1 MCLKLGGAT
10 IFEEDKD
17 NPIDNSSERWSPKPG
32 DRTIRHP
39 RLDDIRPIQISVP
52 SKNRMKSKAFGSPA
66 VLFYV
71 FTVLILI
78 GTGLLC
84 LPQSNAAGTMTPFM
98 DALFTATS
106 AITVTGLT
114 VETTATYWSG
124 FGKIIILLLMFIGG
138 LGIMTTGAF
147 LLVLIGRR
155 VSIFQRQLVKESI
168 SIMPVNEVGGIVKL
182 VVRIV
187 LISVSVQVIGFVIY
201 LVRLLTEMDAQN
213 AIPHAI
219 FLSVSAFNNAG
230 FTAFVNSESIS
241 MYQNDVTIIIASTI
255 LIFVGAVSVW
265 VVADVLAFRNKIKL
279 YSLNTKLVLTGTIIL
294 TIIGAI
300 AFFGF
305 EYNNADTISD
315 LSLPNK
321 IMISIFESVSGR
333 TAGFTTVSY
342 DSTEQHTNF
351 LITGLMFIG
360 GASGSVAG
368 GIKINT
374 FAVIVV
380 AVISTLQGRNRTA
393 IFGREISSIIVK
405 RAMVIGAI
413 GTAIV
418 FIFSFILTAV
428 ESQYDFI
435 DLLFE
440 IVSAFGTVGLSTG
453 LTSEMSRWGHLILI
467 LAMFIG
473 RVGPLALG
481 LAMTQRSQRENYRY
495 TQERV
500 TIG

>member
-1 MCLKLGGAT
+1 
-10 IFEEDKD
+10 
-17 NPIDNSSERWSPKPG
+17 
-32 DRTIRHP
+32 
-39 RLDDIRPIQISVP
+39 
-52 SKNRMKSKAFGSPA
+52 
-66 VLFYV
+66 
-71 FTVLILI
+71 
-78 GTGLLC
+78 
-84 LPQSNAAGTMTPFM
+84 M

-114 VETTATYWSG
+114 VEVTATYWSG

-155 VSIFQRQLVKESI
+155 VSIFQRQLIKESI
-168 SIMPVNEVGGIVKL
+168 SILPVNEVGGVVQL
-182 VVRIV
+182 VIRIV
-187 LISVSVQVIGFVIY
+187 VISISVQIIGFLVY
-201 LVRLLTEMDAQN
+201 LIKLLTEMDLKN
-213 AIPHAI
+213 AIPHAL

-230 FTAFVNSESIS
+230 FTAFVNSDSVS
-241 MYQNDVTIIIASTI
+241 AYQQDITIIITTTI
-255 LIFVGAVSVW
+255 LILIGAVSVW
-265 VVADVLAFRNKIKL
+265 VVADVLAFRNKISL
-279 YSLNTKLVLTGTIIL
+279 YSLNTKLVLSGTFIL
-294 TIIGAI
+294 TILGALV
-300 AFFGF
+300 FFAF
-305 EYNNADTISD
+305 EYNNAATIQD

-333 TAGFTTVSY
+333 TAGFTTVEY
-342 DSTEQHTNF
+342 GNTEQPTNF

-374 FAVIVV
+374 FAVICV
-380 AVISTLQGRNRTA
+380 AIISTLQGRTRA
-393 IFGREISSIIVK
+393 SIFGREISSIIVK

-418 FIFSFILTAV
+418 FMFSFILTAV
-428 ESQYDFI
+428 EPQFDFI

-453 LTSEMSRWGHLILI
+453 LTSDLSRWGHLILI
-467 LAMFIG
+467 IAMFIG

-481 LAMTQRSQRENYRY
+481 LAMTQRSQKENYRY

>member
-1 MCLKLGGAT
+1 M
-10 IFEEDKD
+10 
-17 NPIDNSSERWSPKPG
+17 
-32 DRTIRHP
+32 
-39 RLDDIRPIQISVP
+39 
-52 SKNRMKSKAFGSPA
+52 
-66 VLFYV
+66 
-71 FTVLILI
+71 
-78 GTGLLC
+78 
-84 LPQSNAAGTMTPFM
+84 PQANAAGTMTPFM

-114 VETTATYWSG
+114 VEVTATYWSG
-124 FGKIIILLLMFIGG
+124 FGKVIILLLMFIGG

-187 LISVSVQVIGFVIY
+187 LISVLVQIIGFVIY
-201 LVRLLTEMDAQN
+201 LIRLLADMDVQN

-230 FTAFVNSESIS
+230 FTAFVGGDSIS
-241 MYQNDVTIIIASTI
+241 MYQKDVTIVVASTI
-255 LIFVGAVSVW
+255 LIFIGAVSVW
-265 VVADVLAFRNKIKL
+265 VVADILAFRNKIKS
-279 YSLNTKLVLTGTIIL
+279 YSLNTKLVLAGTLIL
-294 TIIGAI
+294 TIFGSLV
-300 AFFGF
+300 FFGF
-305 EYNNADTISD
+305 EYNNSSTIQD
-315 LSLPNK
+315 LSLPHK

-333 TAGFTTVSY
+333 TAGFTTVAYSN
-342 DSTEQHTNF
+342 TEQHTNF
-351 LITGLMFIG
+351 LMTGLMFIG

-368 GIKINT
+368 GIKVNT

-380 AVISTLQGRNRTA
+380 AVFSTLQGRQRA
-393 IFGREISSIIVK
+393 SIFNREISSLIVK

-413 GTAIV
+413 GTSVV
-418 FIFSFILTAV
+418 FIFSFLLTAV
-428 ESQYDFI
+428 ESEFDFI

-453 LTSEMSRWGHLILI
+453 LTPDLSRWGHLILI
-467 LAMFIG
+467 FAMFIG

-481 LAMTQRSQRENYRY
+481 LAMTQRTQRENYRY

>member
-1 MCLKLGGAT
+1 
-10 IFEEDKD
+10 
-17 NPIDNSSERWSPKPG
+17 
-32 DRTIRHP
+32 
-39 RLDDIRPIQISVP
+39 
-52 SKNRMKSKAFGSPA
+52 MKSKAFGSPA
-66 VLFYV
+66 ILFYL

-84 LPQSNAAGTMTPFM
+84 LPQANAAGVATPFM

-114 VETTATYWSG
+114 VEVTATYWSG

-168 SIMPVNEVGGIVKL
+168 SILPVNEVGGVVKL

-187 LISVSVQVIGFVIY
+187 LISVSVQVIGFIVY
-201 LVRLLTEMDAQN
+201 LAKLLTEMDAKN

-230 FTAFVNSESIS
+230 FTAFVNSDSVS
-241 MYQNDVTIIIASTI
+241 KYQQDATIIVTTTI
-255 LIFVGAVSVW
+255 LIFIGAVSVW
-265 VVADVLAFRNKIKL
+265 VVADVLAFRNKVRL
-279 YSLNTKLVLTGTIIL
+279 YSLNTKLVLAGTFVL
-294 TIIGAI
+294 TILGALV
-300 AFFGF
+300 FFAF
-305 EYNNADTISD
+305 EYNNAATIQD

-333 TAGFTTVSY
+333 TAGFTTVAY

-351 LITGLMFIG
+351 VMTGLMFIG

-380 AVISTLQGRNRTA
+380 AIISTLQGRTRAA
-393 IFGREISSIIVK
+393 IFGREISSLIVK
-405 RAMVIGAI
+405 RAMVIGAL
-413 GTAIV
+413 GTAII
-418 FIFSFILTAV
+418 FLFSFILTAV
-428 ESQYDFI
+428 ESQFDFI

-453 LTSEMSRWGHLILI
+453 LTSELSRWGHLILI
-467 LAMFIG
+467 FAMFIG

-481 LAMTQRSQRENYRY
+481 LAMTQRSRRENYRY

>member
-1 MCLKLGGAT
+1 
-10 IFEEDKD
+10 
-17 NPIDNSSERWSPKPG
+17 
-32 DRTIRHP
+32 
-39 RLDDIRPIQISVP
+39 VP
-52 SKNRMKSKAFGSPA
+52 SQNKIKSKAFGSPA
-66 VLFYV
+66 ILFYL
-71 FTVLILI
+71 FTILILI

-84 LPQSNAAGTMTPFM
+84 LPQSNTAGGITPFM

-114 VETTATYWSG
+114 VEVTATYWSG

-155 VSIFQRQLVKESI
+155 VSIFQRQLIKESI
-168 SIMPVNEVGGIVKL
+168 SILPVNEVGGVVQL
-182 VVRIV
+182 VIRIV
-187 LISVSVQVIGFVIY
+187 AISISVQIIGFIVY
-201 LVRLLTEMDAQN
+201 LIKLLTEMDLKN
-213 AIPHAI
+213 AIPHAL

-230 FTAFVNSESIS
+230 FTAFVNSDSVNI
-241 MYQNDVTIIIASTI
+241 YQQDITIIITTTI
-255 LIFVGAVSVW
+255 LILIGAVSVW
-265 VVADVLAFRNKIKL
+265 VVADVLAFRNKISL
-279 YSLNTKLVLTGTIIL
+279 YSLNTKLVLSGTFIL
-294 TIIGAI
+294 TILGALV
-300 AFFGF
+300 FFAF
-305 EYNNADTISD
+305 EYNNAATIQD

-333 TAGFTTVSY
+333 TAGFTTVEY
-342 DSTEQHTNF
+342 GNTEQPTNF
-351 LITGLMFIG
+351 LMTGLMFIG

-374 FAVIVV
+374 FAVICV
-380 AVISTLQGRNRTA
+380 AIISTLQGRTRA
-393 IFGREISSIIVK
+393 SIFGREISSIIVK

-418 FIFSFILTAV
+418 FMFSFILTAV
-428 ESQYDFI
+428 EPQFDFI

-453 LTSEMSRWGHLILI
+453 LTSDLSRWGHLILI
-467 LAMFIG
+467 IAMFIG

-481 LAMTQRSQRENYRY
+481 LAMTQRSQKENYRY

>member
-1 MCLKLGGAT
+1 
-10 IFEEDKD
+10 
-17 NPIDNSSERWSPKPG
+17 
-32 DRTIRHP
+32 
-39 RLDDIRPIQISVP
+39 
-52 SKNRMKSKAFGSPA
+52 
-66 VLFYV
+66 
-71 FTVLILI
+71 
-78 GTGLLC
+78 
-84 LPQSNAAGTMTPFM
+84 M

-114 VETTATYWSG
+114 VEVTATYWSG

-155 VSIFQRQLVKESI
+155 VSIFQRQLIKESI
-168 SIMPVNEVGGIVKL
+168 SILPVTEVGGVVQL
-182 VVRIV
+182 VIRIV
-187 LISVSVQVIGFVIY
+187 LISISVQIIGFIVY
-201 LVRLLTEMDAQN
+201 LIKLLTEMDLKN
-213 AIPHAI
+213 AIPHAL

-230 FTAFVNSESIS
+230 FTAFVNSDSVS
-241 MYQNDVTIIIASTI
+241 MYQQDITIIITTTI
-255 LIFVGAVSVW
+255 LILIGAVSVW
-265 VVADVLAFRNKIKL
+265 VVADVLAFRNKIRL
-279 YSLNTKLVLTGTIIL
+279 YSLNTKLVLTGTFIL
-294 TIIGAI
+294 TIVGALV
-300 AFFGF
+300 FFAF
-305 EYNNADTISD
+305 EYNNASTIQD

-333 TAGFTTVSY
+333 TAGFTTVEY
-342 DSTEQHTNF
+342 GNTEQSTNF
-351 LITGLMFIG
+351 LMTGLMFIG

-374 FAVIVV
+374 FAVICV
-380 AVISTLQGRNRTA
+380 AIMSTLQGRTRA
-393 IFGREISSIIVK
+393 SIFGREISSLIVK

-418 FIFSFILTAV
+418 FMFSFILTAI
-428 ESQYDFI
+428 EPQFDFI

-453 LTSEMSRWGHLILI
+453 LTSDLSRWGHLILI
-467 LAMFIG
+467 IAMFIG

-481 LAMTQRSQRENYRY
+481 LAMTQRSQKENYRY

>member
-1 MCLKLGGAT
+1 
-10 IFEEDKD
+10 
-17 NPIDNSSERWSPKPG
+17 
-32 DRTIRHP
+32 
-39 RLDDIRPIQISVP
+39 
-52 SKNRMKSKAFGSPA
+52 
-66 VLFYV
+66 
-71 FTVLILI
+71 
-78 GTGLLC
+78 
-84 LPQSNAAGTMTPFM
+84 M

-114 VETTATYWSG
+114 VEVTATYWSG

-155 VSIFQRQLVKESI
+155 VSIFQRQLIKERI
-168 SIMPVNEVGGIVKL
+168 SILSVTEVGGGVQL
-182 VVRIV
+182 VIRIV
-187 LISVSVQVIGFVIY
+187 VISISVQIIGFLVY
-201 LVRLLTEMDAQN
+201 LIKLLTEMDLKN
-213 AIPHAI
+213 AIPHAL

-230 FTAFVNSESIS
+230 FTAFVNSDSVS
-241 MYQNDVTIIIASTI
+241 AYQQDITIIITTTI
-255 LIFVGAVSVW
+255 LILIGAVSVW
-265 VVADVLAFRNKIKL
+265 VVADVLAFRNKTSL
-279 YSLNTKLVLTGTIIL
+279 YSLNTKLVLSGTFIL
-294 TIIGAI
+294 TILGALV
-300 AFFGF
+300 FFAF
-305 EYNNADTISD
+305 EYNNAATIQD

-333 TAGFTTVSY
+333 TAGFTTVEY
-342 DSTEQHTNF
+342 GNTEQPTNF

-374 FAVIVV
+374 FAVICV
-380 AVISTLQGRNRTA
+380 AIISTLQGRTRA
-393 IFGREISSIIVK
+393 SIFGREISSIIVK

-418 FIFSFILTAV
+418 FMFSFILTAV
-428 ESQYDFI
+428 EPQFDFI

-453 LTSEMSRWGHLILI
+453 LTSDLSRWGHLILI
-467 LAMFIG
+467 IAMFIG

-481 LAMTQRSQRENYRY
+481 LAMTQRSQKENYRY

>member
-1 MCLKLGGAT
+1 
-10 IFEEDKD
+10 
-17 NPIDNSSERWSPKPG
+17 
-32 DRTIRHP
+32 
-39 RLDDIRPIQISVP
+39 VP
-52 SKNRMKSKAFGSPA
+52 SENRIKSKAFGSPA
-66 VLFYV
+66 ILFYL

-84 LPQSNAAGTMTPFM
+84 LPQANSAGVVTPFM

-114 VETTATYWSG
+114 VEVTATYWSG

-168 SIMPVNEVGGIVKL
+168 SILPVNEVGGVVKL

-187 LISVSVQVIGFVIY
+187 LISVSVQVIGFIVY
-201 LVRLLTEMDAQN
+201 LAKLLTEMDAKN
-213 AIPHAI
+213 AIPHAV

-230 FTAFVNSESIS
+230 FTAFVNSDSVS
-241 MYQNDVTIIIASTI
+241 SYQQDATIIIATTI
-255 LIFVGAVSVW
+255 LIFIGAVSVW
-265 VVADVLAFRNKIKL
+265 VVADVLAFRNKVRL
-279 YSLNTKLVLTGTIIL
+279 YSLNTKLVLAGTIVL
-294 TIIGAI
+294 TILGALV
-300 AFFGF
+300 FFAF
-305 EYNNADTISD
+305 EYNNAATIQD

-333 TAGFTTVSY
+333 TAGFTTVAY

-380 AVISTLQGRNRTA
+380 AIISTLQGRTRAA
-393 IFGREISSIIVK
+393 IFGREISSLIVK
-405 RAMVIGAI
+405 RAMVIGAL

-418 FIFSFILTAV
+418 FLFSFILTAV
-428 ESQYDFI
+428 ESQFDFI

-453 LTSEMSRWGHLILI
+453 LTSELSRWGQLILI
-467 LAMFIG
+467 FAMFIG

>member
-1 MCLKLGGAT
+1 
-10 IFEEDKD
+10 
-17 NPIDNSSERWSPKPG
+17 
-32 DRTIRHP
+32 
-39 RLDDIRPIQISVP
+39 
-52 SKNRMKSKAFGSPA
+52 
-66 VLFYV
+66 
-71 FTVLILI
+71 
-78 GTGLLC
+78 
-84 LPQSNAAGTMTPFM
+84 M

-114 VETTATYWSG
+114 VEVTATYWSG

-155 VSIFQRQLVKESI
+155 VSIFQRQLIKESI
-168 SIMPVNEVGGIVKL
+168 SILPVNEVGGVVQL
-182 VVRIV
+182 VIRIV
-187 LISVSVQVIGFVIY
+187 AISISVQIIGFLVY
-201 LVRLLTEMDAQN
+201 LIKLLTEMDLKN
-213 AIPHAI
+213 AIPHAL

-230 FTAFVNSESIS
+230 FTAFVNSDSVNI
-241 MYQNDVTIIIASTI
+241 YQQDITIIITTTI
-255 LIFVGAVSVW
+255 LILIGAVSVW
-265 VVADVLAFRNKIKL
+265 VVADVLAFRNKISL
-279 YSLNTKLVLTGTIIL
+279 YSLNTKLVLSGTFIL
-294 TIIGAI
+294 TILGALV
-300 AFFGF
+300 FFAF
-305 EYNNADTISD
+305 EYNNAATIQD

-333 TAGFTTVSY
+333 TAGFTTVEY
-342 DSTEQHTNF
+342 GNTEQPTNF
-351 LITGLMFIG
+351 LMTGLMFIG

-374 FAVIVV
+374 FAVICV
-380 AVISTLQGRNRTA
+380 AIISTLQGRTRA
-393 IFGREISSIIVK
+393 SIFGREISSIIVK

-418 FIFSFILTAV
+418 FMFSFILTAV
-428 ESQYDFI
+428 EPQFDFI

-453 LTSEMSRWGHLILI
+453 LTSDLSRWGHLILI
-467 LAMFIG
+467 IAMFIG

-481 LAMTQRSQRENYRY
+481 LAMTQRSQKENYRY

>member
-1 MCLKLGGAT
+1 M
-10 IFEEDKD
+10 
-17 NPIDNSSERWSPKPG
+17 
-32 DRTIRHP
+32 
-39 RLDDIRPIQISVP
+39 
-52 SKNRMKSKAFGSPA
+52 
-66 VLFYV
+66 
-71 FTVLILI
+71 

-84 LPQSNAAGTMTPFM
+84 LPQANTAGGITPFM

-114 VETTATYWSG
+114 VEVTATYWSG
-124 FGKIIILLLMFIGG
+124 FGKMIILFLMFIGG

-168 SIMPVNEVGGIVKL
+168 SILPVNEVGGVVKL

-187 LISVSVQVIGFVIY
+187 SISVTVQLIGFIVY
-201 LVRLLTEMDAQN
+201 LIKLSTEMELKN

-230 FTAFVNSESIS
+230 FTAFVNSESING
-241 MYQNDVTIIIASTI
+241 YQQDITIIITTTI
-255 LIFVGAVSVW
+255 LILIGAVSVW
-265 VVADVLAFRNKIKL
+265 VVADILAFRNKIRL
-279 YSLNTKLVLTGTIIL
+279 YSLNTKLVLAGTVIL
-294 TIIGAI
+294 TVIGSLV
-300 AFFGF
+300 FFAF
-305 EYNNADTISD
+305 EYNNASTIQD

-333 TAGFTTVSY
+333 TAGFTTVAY
-342 DSTEQHTNF
+342 GSTEQPTNF
-351 LITGLMFIG
+351 LMTGLMFIG

-374 FAVIVV
+374 FAVICV
-380 AVISTLQGRNRTA
+380 AIISTLQGRTRAA

-418 FIFSFILTAV
+418 FMFAFILTAI
-428 ESQYDFI
+428 EPKLDFI

-453 LTSEMSRWGHLILI
+453 LTSDLSRWGHLILI
-467 LAMFIG
+467 IAMFIG

-481 LAMTQRSQRENYRY
+481 LAMTQRSQKENYRY

>member
-1 MCLKLGGAT
+1 
-10 IFEEDKD
+10 
-17 NPIDNSSERWSPKPG
+17 
-32 DRTIRHP
+32 
-39 RLDDIRPIQISVP
+39 
-52 SKNRMKSKAFGSPA
+52 
-66 VLFYV
+66 
-71 FTVLILI
+71 
-78 GTGLLC
+78 
-84 LPQSNAAGTMTPFM
+84 M

-114 VETTATYWSG
+114 VEVTATYWSG

-168 SIMPVNEVGGIVKL
+168 SILPVNEVGGVVKL

-187 LISVSVQVIGFVIY
+187 LISVSVQLIGFIVY
-201 LVRLLTEMDAQN
+201 LAKLLTEMDAKN
-213 AIPHAI
+213 AIPHAV

-230 FTAFVNSESIS
+230 FTAFVNSDSVS
-241 MYQNDVTIIIASTI
+241 SYQQDATIIIATTI
-255 LIFVGAVSVW
+255 LIFIGAVSVW
-265 VVADVLAFRNKIKL
+265 VVADVLAFRNKVRL
-279 YSLNTKLVLTGTIIL
+279 YSLNTKLVLAGTFVL
-294 TIIGAI
+294 TILGALV
-300 AFFGF
+300 FFAF
-305 EYNNADTISD
+305 EYNNASTIQD

-333 TAGFTTVSY
+333 TAGFTTVAY

-374 FAVIVV
+374 LAVIVV
-380 AVISTLQGRNRTA
+380 AIISTLQGRTRAA
-393 IFGREISSIIVK
+393 IFGREISSLIVK

-418 FIFSFILTAV
+418 FLFSFILTAV
-428 ESQYDFI
+428 ESQFDFI

-453 LTSEMSRWGHLILI
+453 LTSELSRLGQLILI
-467 LAMFIG
+467 FAMFIG

>member
-1 MCLKLGGAT
+1 
-10 IFEEDKD
+10 
-17 NPIDNSSERWSPKPG
+17 
-32 DRTIRHP
+32 
-39 RLDDIRPIQISVP
+39 
-52 SKNRMKSKAFGSPA
+52 
-66 VLFYV
+66 
-71 FTVLILI
+71 
-78 GTGLLC
+78 
-84 LPQSNAAGTMTPFM
+84 M

-114 VETTATYWSG
+114 VEVTATYWSG

-155 VSIFQRQLVKESI
+155 VSIFQRQLIKESI
-168 SIMPVNEVGGIVKL
+168 SILPVNEVGGVVQL
-182 VVRIV
+182 VIRIV
-187 LISVSVQVIGFVIY
+187 AISISVQIIGFIVY
-201 LVRLLTEMDAQN
+201 LIKLLTEMDLKN
-213 AIPHAI
+213 AIPHAL

-230 FTAFVNSESIS
+230 FTAFVNSDSVNI
-241 MYQNDVTIIIASTI
+241 YQQDITIIITTTI
-255 LIFVGAVSVW
+255 LILIGAVSVW
-265 VVADVLAFRNKIKL
+265 VVADVLAFRNKTSL
-279 YSLNTKLVLTGTIIL
+279 YSLNTKLVLSGTFIL
-294 TIIGAI
+294 TILGALV
-300 AFFGF
+300 FFAF
-305 EYNNADTISD
+305 EYNNAATIQD

-333 TAGFTTVSY
+333 TAGFTTVEY
-342 DSTEQHTNF
+342 GNTEQPTNF

-374 FAVIVV
+374 FAVICV
-380 AVISTLQGRNRTA
+380 AIISTLQGRTRA
-393 IFGREISSIIVK
+393 SIFGREISSIIVK

-418 FIFSFILTAV
+418 FMFSFILTAV
-428 ESQYDFI
+428 EPQFDFI

-453 LTSEMSRWGHLILI
+453 LTSDLSRWGHLILI
-467 LAMFIG
+467 IAMFIG

-481 LAMTQRSQRENYRY
+481 LAMTQRSQKENYRY

>member
-1 MCLKLGGAT
+1 
-10 IFEEDKD
+10 
-17 NPIDNSSERWSPKPG
+17 
-32 DRTIRHP
+32 
-39 RLDDIRPIQISVP
+39 
-52 SKNRMKSKAFGSPA
+52 
-66 VLFYV
+66 
-71 FTVLILI
+71 
-78 GTGLLC
+78 
-84 LPQSNAAGTMTPFM
+84 M

-114 VETTATYWSG
+114 VEVTATYWSG

-155 VSIFQRQLVKESI
+155 VSIFQRQLIKESI
-168 SIMPVNEVGGIVKL
+168 SILPVNEVGGVVQL
-182 VVRIV
+182 VIRIV
-187 LISVSVQVIGFVIY
+187 LISISVQTIGFVVY
-201 LVRLLTEMDAQN
+201 LIKLLTEMDLKN
-213 AIPHAI
+213 AIPHAL

-230 FTAFVNSESIS
+230 FTAFVNSESVS
-241 MYQNDVTIIIASTI
+241 AYQQDITIIITTTI
-255 LIFVGAVSVW
+255 LVLIGAVSVW
-265 VVADVLAFRNKIKL
+265 VVADLLAFRNKITL
-279 YSLNTKLVLTGTIIL
+279 YSLNTKLVLTGTFIL
-294 TIIGAI
+294 TIAGALV
-300 AFFGF
+300 FFAF
-305 EYNNADTISD
+305 EYNNAATIQD

-333 TAGFTTVSY
+333 TAGFTTVEY
-342 DSTEQHTNF
+342 GNTEQSTNF
-351 LITGLMFIG
+351 LMTGLMFIG

-374 FAVIVV
+374 FAVICV
-380 AVISTLQGRNRTA
+380 AIISTLQGRTRA
-393 IFGREISSIIVK
+393 SIFGREISSIIVK

-413 GTAIV
+413 GTTIV

-428 ESQYDFI
+428 EPQFDFL

-453 LTSEMSRWGHLILI
+453 LTSELSRWGHLILI
-467 LAMFIG
+467 IAMFIG

-481 LAMTQRSQRENYRY
+481 LAMTQRSQKENYRY

>member
-1 MCLKLGGAT
+1 
-10 IFEEDKD
+10 
-17 NPIDNSSERWSPKPG
+17 
-32 DRTIRHP
+32 
-39 RLDDIRPIQISVP
+39 
-52 SKNRMKSKAFGSPA
+52 
-66 VLFYV
+66 
-71 FTVLILI
+71 
-78 GTGLLC
+78 
-84 LPQSNAAGTMTPFM
+84 M

-114 VETTATYWSG
+114 VEVTATYWSG

-155 VSIFQRQLVKESI
+155 VSIFQRQLIKESI
-168 SIMPVNEVGGIVKL
+168 SILPVNEVGGVVQL
-182 VVRIV
+182 VIRIV
-187 LISVSVQVIGFVIY
+187 VISISVQIIGFLVY
-201 LVRLLTEMDAQN
+201 LIKLLTEMDLKN
-213 AIPHAI
+213 AIPHAL

-230 FTAFVNSESIS
+230 FTVFVNSDSVS
-241 MYQNDVTIIIASTI
+241 AYQQDITIIITTTI
-255 LIFVGAVSVW
+255 LILIGAVSVW
-265 VVADVLAFRNKIKL
+265 VVADVLAFRNKTSL
-279 YSLNTKLVLTGTIIL
+279 YSLNTKLVLSGTFIL
-294 TIIGAI
+294 TILGALV
-300 AFFGF
+300 FFAF
-305 EYNNADTISD
+305 EYNNAATIQD

-333 TAGFTTVSY
+333 TAGFTTVEY
-342 DSTEQHTNF
+342 GNTEQPTNF

-374 FAVIVV
+374 FAVICV
-380 AVISTLQGRNRTA
+380 AIISTLQGRTRA
-393 IFGREISSIIVK
+393 SIFGREISSIIVK

-418 FIFSFILTAV
+418 FMFSFILTAV
-428 ESQYDFI
+428 EPQFDFI

-453 LTSEMSRWGHLILI
+453 LTSDLSRWGHLILI
-467 LAMFIG
+467 IAMFIG

-481 LAMTQRSQRENYRY
+481 LAMTQRSQKENYRY

>member
-1 MCLKLGGAT
+1 
-10 IFEEDKD
+10 
-17 NPIDNSSERWSPKPG
+17 
-32 DRTIRHP
+32 
-39 RLDDIRPIQISVP
+39 
-52 SKNRMKSKAFGSPA
+52 MKSKAFGSPA
-66 VLFYV
+66 ILFYL

-84 LPQSNAAGTMTPFM
+84 LPQANATGVATPFM

-114 VETTATYWSG
+114 VEVTATYWSG

-168 SIMPVNEVGGIVKL
+168 SILPVNEVGGVVKL

-187 LISVSVQVIGFVIY
+187 LISVSVQVIGFIVY
-201 LVRLLTEMDAQN
+201 LAKLLTEMDAKN

-230 FTAFVNSESIS
+230 FTAFVNSDSVS
-241 MYQNDVTIIIASTI
+241 MYQQDATIIFTTTI
-255 LIFVGAVSVW
+255 LIFIGAVSVW
-265 VVADVLAFRNKIKL
+265 VVADVLAFRNKVRL
-279 YSLNTKLVLTGTIIL
+279 YSLNTKLVLAGTIVL
-294 TIIGAI
+294 TILGALV
-300 AFFGF
+300 FFAF
-305 EYNNADTISD
+305 EYNNAATIQD

-333 TAGFTTVSY
+333 TAGFTTVAY

-380 AVISTLQGRNRTA
+380 AIISTLQGRTRAA
-393 IFGREISSIIVK
+393 IFGREISSLIVK

-418 FIFSFILTAV
+418 FLFSFILTAV
-428 ESQYDFI
+428 ESQFDFI

-453 LTSEMSRWGHLILI
+453 LTSELSRWGHLILI
-467 LAMFIG
+467 FAMFIG

-481 LAMTQRSQRENYRY
+481 LAMTQRSRRENYRY

>member
-1 MCLKLGGAT
+1 
-10 IFEEDKD
+10 
-17 NPIDNSSERWSPKPG
+17 
-32 DRTIRHP
+32 
-39 RLDDIRPIQISVP
+39 
-52 SKNRMKSKAFGSPA
+52 
-66 VLFYV
+66 
-71 FTVLILI
+71 
-78 GTGLLC
+78 
-84 LPQSNAAGTMTPFM
+84 M

-114 VETTATYWSG
+114 VEVTATYWSG

-155 VSIFQRQLVKESI
+155 VSIFQRQLIKESI
-168 SIMPVNEVGGIVKL
+168 SILPVNEVGGVVQL
-182 VVRIV
+182 VIRIV
-187 LISVSVQVIGFVIY
+187 VISISVQIIGFLVY
-201 LVRLLTEMDAQN
+201 LIKLLTEMDLKN
-213 AIPHAI
+213 AIPHAL

-230 FTAFVNSESIS
+230 FTAFVNSDSVS
-241 MYQNDVTIIIASTI
+241 AYQQDITIIITTTI
-255 LIFVGAVSVW
+255 LILIGAVSVW
-265 VVADVLAFRNKIKL
+265 VVADVLAFRNKTSL
-279 YSLNTKLVLTGTIIL
+279 YSLNTKLVLSGTFIL
-294 TIIGAI
+294 TILGALV
-300 AFFGF
+300 FFAF
-305 EYNNADTISD
+305 EYNNAATIQD

-333 TAGFTTVSY
+333 TAGFTTVEY
-342 DSTEQHTNF
+342 GNTEQPTNF

-374 FAVIVV
+374 FAVICV
-380 AVISTLQGRNRTA
+380 AIMSTLQGRTRA
-393 IFGREISSIIVK
+393 SIFGREISSIIVK

-418 FIFSFILTAV
+418 FMFSFILTAV
-428 ESQYDFI
+428 EPQFDFI

-453 LTSEMSRWGHLILI
+453 LTSDLSRWGHLILI
-467 LAMFIG
+467 IAMFIG

-481 LAMTQRSQRENYRY
+481 LAMTQRSQKENYRY

>member
-1 MCLKLGGAT
+1 M
-10 IFEEDKD
+10 
-17 NPIDNSSERWSPKPG
+17 
-32 DRTIRHP
+32 
-39 RLDDIRPIQISVP
+39 
-52 SKNRMKSKAFGSPA
+52 
-66 VLFYV
+66 
-71 FTVLILI
+71 

-84 LPQSNAAGTMTPFM
+84 LPQANTAGGITPFM

-114 VETTATYWSG
+114 VEVTATYWSG
-124 FGKIIILLLMFIGG
+124 FGKMIILFLMFIGG

-168 SIMPVNEVGGIVKL
+168 SILPVNEVGGVVKL

-187 LISVSVQVIGFVIY
+187 SISVTVQLIGFIVY
-201 LVRLLTEMDAQN
+201 LIKLSTEMELKN

-230 FTAFVNSESIS
+230 FTAFVNSESING
-241 MYQNDVTIIIASTI
+241 YQQDITIIITTTI
-255 LIFVGAVSVW
+255 LILIGAVSVW
-265 VVADVLAFRNKIKL
+265 VVADILAFRNKIRL
-279 YSLNTKLVLTGTIIL
+279 YSLNTKLVLAGTVIL
-294 TIIGAI
+294 TVIGSLV
-300 AFFGF
+300 FFAF
-305 EYNNADTISD
+305 EYNNASTIQD

-333 TAGFTTVSY
+333 TAGFTTVAY
-342 DSTEQHTNF
+342 GSTEQPTNF
-351 LITGLMFIG
+351 LMTGLMFIG

-374 FAVIVV
+374 FAVICV
-380 AVISTLQGRNRTA
+380 AIISTLQGRTRAA
-393 IFGREISSIIVK
+393 IFGREISSIIGK

-418 FIFSFILTAV
+418 FMFAFILTAI
-428 ESQYDFI
+428 EPKLDFI

-453 LTSEMSRWGHLILI
+453 LTSDLSRWGHLILI
-467 LAMFIG
+467 IAMFIG

-481 LAMTQRSQRENYRY
+481 LAMTQRSQKENYRY

>member
-1 MCLKLGGAT
+1 
-10 IFEEDKD
+10 
-17 NPIDNSSERWSPKPG
+17 
-32 DRTIRHP
+32 
-39 RLDDIRPIQISVP
+39 
-52 SKNRMKSKAFGSPA
+52 
-66 VLFYV
+66 
-71 FTVLILI
+71 
-78 GTGLLC
+78 
-84 LPQSNAAGTMTPFM
+84 M

-114 VETTATYWSG
+114 VEVTATYWSG

-155 VSIFQRQLVKESI
+155 VSIFQRQLIKESI
-168 SIMPVNEVGGIVKL
+168 SILPVNEVGGVVQL
-182 VVRIV
+182 VIRIV
-187 LISVSVQVIGFVIY
+187 VISISVQIIGFLVY
-201 LVRLLTEMDAQN
+201 LIKLLTEMDLKN
-213 AIPHAI
+213 AIPHAL

-230 FTAFVNSESIS
+230 FTAFVNSDSVS
-241 MYQNDVTIIIASTI
+241 AYQQDITIIITTTI
-255 LIFVGAVSVW
+255 LILIGAVSVW
-265 VVADVLAFRNKIKL
+265 VVADVLAFRNKTSL
-279 YSLNTKLVLTGTIIL
+279 YSLNTKLVLSGTFIL
-294 TIIGAI
+294 TILGALV
-300 AFFGF
+300 FFAF
-305 EYNNADTISD
+305 EYNNAATIQD

-333 TAGFTTVSY
+333 TAGFTTVEY
-342 DSTEQHTNF
+342 GNTEQPTNF

-374 FAVIVV
+374 FAVICV
-380 AVISTLQGRNRTA
+380 AIISTLQGRTRA
-393 IFGREISSIIVK
+393 SIFGREISSIIVK

-418 FIFSFILTAV
+418 FMFSFILTAV
-428 ESQYDFI
+428 EPQFDFI

-453 LTSEMSRWGHLILI
+453 LTSDLSRWGHLILI
-467 LAMFIG
+467 IAMFIG

-481 LAMTQRSQRENYRY
+481 LAMTQRSQKENYRY

>member
-1 MCLKLGGAT
+1 
-10 IFEEDKD
+10 
-17 NPIDNSSERWSPKPG
+17 
-32 DRTIRHP
+32 
-39 RLDDIRPIQISVP
+39 
-52 SKNRMKSKAFGSPA
+52 
-66 VLFYV
+66 
-71 FTVLILI
+71 
-78 GTGLLC
+78 
-84 LPQSNAAGTMTPFM
+84 M

-114 VETTATYWSG
+114 VEVTATYWSG

-155 VSIFQRQLVKESI
+155 VSIFQRQLIKESI
-168 SIMPVNEVGGIVKL
+168 SILPVNEVGGVVQL
-182 VVRIV
+182 VIRIV
-187 LISVSVQVIGFVIY
+187 AISISVQIIGFIVY
-201 LVRLLTEMDAQN
+201 LIKLLTEMDLKN
-213 AIPHAI
+213 AIPHAL

-230 FTAFVNSESIS
+230 FTAFVNSDSVNI
-241 MYQNDVTIIIASTI
+241 YQQDITIIITTTI
-255 LIFVGAVSVW
+255 LILIGAVSVW
-265 VVADVLAFRNKIKL
+265 VVADVLAFRNKTSL
-279 YSLNTKLVLTGTIIL
+279 YSLNTKLVLSGTFIL
-294 TIIGAI
+294 TILGALV
-300 AFFGF
+300 FFAF
-305 EYNNADTISD
+305 EYNNAATIQD

-333 TAGFTTVSY
+333 TAGFTTVEY
-342 DSTEQHTNF
+342 GNTEQPTNF
-351 LITGLMFIG
+351 LMTGLMFIG

-374 FAVIVV
+374 FAVICV
-380 AVISTLQGRNRTA
+380 AIISTLQGRTRA
-393 IFGREISSIIVK
+393 SIFGREISSIIVK

-418 FIFSFILTAV
+418 FMFSFILTAV
-428 ESQYDFI
+428 EPQFDFI

-453 LTSEMSRWGHLILI
+453 LTSDLSRWGHLILI
-467 LAMFIG
+467 IAMFIG

-481 LAMTQRSQRENYRY
+481 LAMTQRSQKENYRY

>member
-1 MCLKLGGAT
+1 
-10 IFEEDKD
+10 
-17 NPIDNSSERWSPKPG
+17 
-32 DRTIRHP
+32 
-39 RLDDIRPIQISVP
+39 
-52 SKNRMKSKAFGSPA
+52 
-66 VLFYV
+66 
-71 FTVLILI
+71 
-78 GTGLLC
+78 
-84 LPQSNAAGTMTPFM
+84 M

-114 VETTATYWSG
+114 VEVTATYWSG

-155 VSIFQRQLVKESI
+155 VSIFQRQLIKESI
-168 SIMPVNEVGGIVKL
+168 SILPVNEVGGVVQL
-182 VVRIV
+182 VIRIV
-187 LISVSVQVIGFVIY
+187 VISISVQIIGFLVY
-201 LVRLLTEMDAQN
+201 LIKLLTEMDLKN
-213 AIPHAI
+213 AIPHAL

-230 FTAFVNSESIS
+230 FTAFVNSDSVS
-241 MYQNDVTIIIASTI
+241 MYQQDITIIITTTMLI
-255 LIFVGAVSVW
+255 LIGAVSVW
-265 VVADVLAFRNKIKL
+265 VVADLLAFRNKITL
-279 YSLNTKLVLTGTIIL
+279 YSLNTKLVLTGTLIL
-294 TIIGAI
+294 TIVGALV
-300 AFFGF
+300 FFAF
-305 EYNNADTISD
+305 EYNNAATIQD

-333 TAGFTTVSY
+333 TAGFTTVEY
-342 DSTEQHTNF
+342 GNTEQSTNF

-374 FAVIVV
+374 FAVICV
-380 AVISTLQGRNRTA
+380 AIISTLQGRTRA
-393 IFGREISSIIVK
+393 SIFGREISSIIVK

-418 FIFSFILTAV
+418 FMFSFILTAV
-428 ESQYDFI
+428 EPQFDFI

-453 LTSEMSRWGHLILI
+453 LTSDLSRWGHLILI
-467 LAMFIG
+467 IAMFIG

-481 LAMTQRSQRENYRY
+481 LAMTQRSQKENYRY

>member
-1 MCLKLGGAT
+1 M
-10 IFEEDKD
+10 
-17 NPIDNSSERWSPKPG
+17 
-32 DRTIRHP
+32 
-39 RLDDIRPIQISVP
+39 
-52 SKNRMKSKAFGSPA
+52 
-66 VLFYV
+66 
-71 FTVLILI
+71 
-78 GTGLLC
+78 
-84 LPQSNAAGTMTPFM
+84 PQANAAGTMTPFM

-114 VETTATYWSG
+114 VEVTATYWSG
-124 FGKIIILLLMFIGG
+124 FGKVIILLLMFIGG

-187 LISVSVQVIGFVIY
+187 LISVLVQIIGFVIY
-201 LVRLLTEMDAQN
+201 LIRLLADMDAQN

-230 FTAFVNSESIS
+230 FTAFVGGDSIS
-241 MYQNDVTIIIASTI
+241 MYQKDVTIVVASTI
-255 LIFVGAVSVW
+255 LIFIGAVSVW
-265 VVADVLAFRNKIKL
+265 VVADILAFRNKIKS
-279 YSLNTKLVLTGTIIL
+279 YSLNTKLVLAGTLIL
-294 TIIGAI
+294 TIFGSLV
-300 AFFGF
+300 FFGF
-305 EYNNADTISD
+305 EYNNSSTIQD
-315 LSLPNK
+315 LSLPHK

-333 TAGFTTVSY
+333 TAGFTTVAYSN
-342 DSTEQHTNF
+342 TEQHTNF
-351 LITGLMFIG
+351 LMTGLMFIG

-368 GIKINT
+368 GIKVNT

-380 AVISTLQGRNRTA
+380 AVFSTLQGRQRA
-393 IFGREISSIIVK
+393 SIFNREISSLIVK

-413 GTAIV
+413 GTSVV
-418 FIFSFILTAV
+418 FIFSFLLTAV
-428 ESQYDFI
+428 ESEFDFI

-453 LTSEMSRWGHLILI
+453 LTPDLSRWGHLILI
-467 LAMFIG
+467 FAMFIG

-481 LAMTQRSQRENYRY
+481 LAMTQRTQRENYRY